1 MIQLLWK
8 DQYKIGVELIDKQHQ
23 ELFKRLNSFLIV
35 LRNGKPLEEKMD
47 EIEKT
52 FGFMGE
58 YVDVHFKSEEALQKK
73 VKYPGYEAH
82 HKIHEKFKQ
91 DIVSFK
97 KEFEKDKY
105 NEDLIMEFSGRLLTW
120 LINHVTGEDQ
130 NIAKYV
136 PEGGVKV
143 ES

>member
-1 MIQLLWK
+1 MLWK
-8 DQYKIGVELIDKQHQ
+8 DQYKIGVEQIDKQHQ
-23 ELFKRLNSFLIV
+23 ELFKRLNTFLTV
-35 LRNGKPLEEKMD
+35 LRNGQPLEEKMD
-47 EIEKT
+47 EIEET

-58 YVDVHFKSEEALQKK
+58 YVDVHFKSEEALQRKIN
-73 VKYPGYEAH
+73 YPGYEAH
-82 HKIHEKFKQ
+82 HKIHEKFKK
-91 DIVSFK
+91 DIIAFK

-105 NEDLIMEFSGRLLTW
+105 NEDLIMEFSGKLLTW

-136 PEGGVKV
+136 PERGIHS

>member
-1 MIQLLWK
+1 VIFLLWK
-8 DQYKIGVELIDKQHQ
+8 DQYKIGVDLIDKQHQ
-23 ELFKRLNSFLIV
+23 ELFKRLNNFLIII
-35 LRNGKPLEEKMD
+35 RNDQPLEEKMVQV
-47 EIEKT
+47 EET

-91 DIVSFK
+91 DIVAFK

-136 PEGGVKV
+136 PEGGLQV

>member
-1 MIQLLWK
+1 VLWK
-8 DQYKIGVELIDKQHQ
+8 DQYKIGVEQIDKQHQ
-23 ELFKRLNSFLIV
+23 ELFKRLNTFLTV
-35 LRNGKPLEEKMD
+35 LRNGQPLEEKMD

-58 YVDVHFKSEEALQKK
+58 YVNVHFNSEEALQKK
-73 VKYPGYEAH
+73 VNYPGFEDH
-82 HKIHEKFKQ
+82 HKIHEKFKK

-97 KEFEKDKY
+97 WEFEKDKY
-105 NEDLIMEFSGRLLTW
+105 NEDLIMQFSGKLLTW

-136 PEGGVKV
+136 PEVGIHN

>member
-1 MIQLLWK
+1 
-8 DQYKIGVELIDKQHQ
+8 
-23 ELFKRLNSFLIV
+23 
-35 LRNGKPLEEKMD
+35 
-47 EIEKT
+47 
-52 FGFMGE
+52 MGE
-58 YVDVHFKSEEALQKK
+58 YVDVHFNSEEALQKK
-73 VKYPGYEAH
+73 VNYPGYEAH

-91 DIVSFK
+91 DIVAFK

-136 PEGGVKV
+136 PEGGVQV